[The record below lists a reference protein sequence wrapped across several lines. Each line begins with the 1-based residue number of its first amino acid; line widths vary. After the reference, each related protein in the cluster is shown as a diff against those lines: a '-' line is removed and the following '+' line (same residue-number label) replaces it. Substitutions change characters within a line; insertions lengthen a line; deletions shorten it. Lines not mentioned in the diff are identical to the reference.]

1 VIAILSGIIWTGWG
15 GFALAKLWGW
25 FVVPL
30 GVPSIIWWQ
39 ASGLI
44 TVFALLSQGTVGYAA
59 IAARTGMDLENNAQ
73 KWLSLFTA
81 AILPGLALASGWLVK
96 TLGPIVDAAL

>member
-39 ASGLI
+39 AAGLI
-44 TVFALLSQGTVGYAA
+44 TIFALLSQGTVGYAA
-59 IAARTGMDLENNAQ
+59 ISARTGMGLDDKAQ
-73 KWLSLFTA
+73 KWLLLVVA
-81 AILPGLALASGWLVK
+81 ASLPGLALASGWLVK

>member
-1 VIAILSGIIWTGWG
+1 MIAILSGIIWIGWG

-39 ASGLI
+39 AAGLI
-44 TVFALLSQGTVGYAA
+44 TTFALLSQGTVGYAA
-59 IAARTGMDLENNAQ
+59 VAARGAMGLKDKER
-73 KWLSLFTA
+73 KWLQLWA
-81 AILPGLALASGWLVK
+81 AAFMPGVALASGWLVK